1 MDRRDFVKLGAVISG
16 SLVAAQAV
24 AQGTPTPAPAPARP
38 GPAKPGPFPGGQVR
52 VVTPNGA
59 TLPLKEKDGV
69 KIGHLVAMPVEH
81 TFAPGLEGS
90 CWGYNGRVH
99 GPTIEV
105 VEGDR
110 VRLYVTNRLPE
121 PTTVHWH
128 GVILPNGQDGV
139 AGLTQKPIMPKETHL
154 YEFTFAKPGTFM
166 YHPHF
171 DEMTQMALGMV
182 GMIVVHP
189 KNPKGPRVDRDFAL
203 ITHEWAIRAGMHR
216 PDPNE
221 MKDFNV
227 LTFNAKAF
235 PGTEPLVVG
244 KGERVRIR
252 LGNLSAMDHHPIHIH
267 GLAFEVVGT
276 DGGEIPV
283 SARYPETTVL
293 VPTGSVRVIEFVPT
307 ESGDWA
313 MHCHMTHH
321 IMNQMGH
328 GMGVIVGAD
337 AAKIDAKVQPL
348 IPSYMTMGQ
357 TGMGDMAEMQ
367 MPAPK
372 NSIPMVGG
380 KGPFSSIDMG
390 GMFTI
395 LKVRDNPATED
406 GKGWYAHPA
415 GSVTDKA
422 DPARMKADG
431 VDPDE
436 VF

>member
-1 MDRRDFVKLGAVISG
+1 MDRRDFVKFGAAISG
-16 SLVAAQAV
+16 TLVAAKAV
-24 AQGTPTPAPAPARP
+24 GQTAAPTRPSRPAPAT
-38 GPAKPGPFPGGQVR
+38 PGPFPGGQVR
-52 VVTPNGA
+52 VVTPNGT

-69 KIGHLVAMPVEH
+69 KIGHLVAMPVDH
-81 TFAPGLEGS
+81 TFAPGLEGA

-110 VRLYVTNRLPE
+110 VRFYVTNRLPE

-128 GVILPNGQDGV
+128 GVILPNGMDGV
-139 AGLTQKPIMPKETHL
+139 SGLTQKPIMPKQTHV
-154 YEFTFAKPGTFM
+154 YEFTFAKAGTFM

-203 ITHEWAIRAGMHR
+203 ITHEWAIKAGMRR

-252 LGNLSAMDHHPIHIH
+252 LGNLSAMDHHPVHLH

-328 GMGVIVGAD
+328 GMGVVVGAD
-337 AAKIDAKVQPL
+337 AAKIDARVQQLVPG
-348 IPSYMTMGQ
+348 YMTMGQ
-357 TGMGDMAEMQ
+357 TGMGDMAEMK
-367 MPAPK
+367 MPAPR
-372 NSIPMVGG
+372 NSIPMMGG
-380 KGPFSSIDMG
+380 PGPFSSIDMG

-395 LKVRDNPATED
+395 LKVRDNPAAED
-406 GKGWYAHPA
+406 GKGWYVHPRGTVA
-415 GSVTDKA
+415 DKA
-422 DPARMKADG
+422 DLTQMKADG

-436 VF
+436 KF